1 MKYANSVEVFFLYFL
16 SLPPFSAQLTIYL
29 APKGSFCCHNT
40 LALFYKI
47 IFIPIFKQPQDRQ
60 GPAGASKE
68 AKLHDKFG
76 SL

>member
-1 MKYANSVEVFFLYFL
+1 MKYANFAEVFFFT
-16 SLPPFSAQLTIYL
+16 LPPFSAQLTIYL

-47 IFIPIFKQPQDRQ
+47 IFIRIFKQPQDRQ
-60 GPAGASKE
+60 GPASKE